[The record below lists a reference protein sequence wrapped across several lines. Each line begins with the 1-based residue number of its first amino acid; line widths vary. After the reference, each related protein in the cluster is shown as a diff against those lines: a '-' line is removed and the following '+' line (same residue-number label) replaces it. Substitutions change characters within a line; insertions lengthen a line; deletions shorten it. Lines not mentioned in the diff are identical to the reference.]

1 MVNLMQR
8 LVLASNNLGKIREI
22 KALLSGIEV
31 LAQNEFAVPECPEPA
46 LTFVEN
52 ALLKARHAAT
62 YCQLPVIADDS
73 GLIVEALNG
82 QPGVRSARYAGDNAS
97 DQDNNDKL
105 LSELSLIDREQRLAR
120 FVCVMVLLRH
130 ANDPCP
136 IIAQGVWQ
144 GEIAMAPQGENG
156 FGYDALF
163 WLPELNCTAAQLS
176 NAQKNQLSHRGQALK
191 NLRNAILKQTLSF

>member
-1 MVNLMQR
+1 MDKLMQR
-8 LVLASNNLGKIREI
+8 LVLASNNQGKIGEI

-31 LAQNEFAVPECPEPA
+31 LAQTEFGVPECPEPA

-52 ALLKARHAAT
+52 SLLKARHAAT

-73 GLIVEALNG
+73 GLIVHALNG

-105 LSELSLIDREQRLAR
+105 LSELSLIEREQRLAQ

-130 ANDPCP
+130 ADDPCP
-136 IIAQGVWQ
+136 LIAQGVWQ
-144 GEIAMAPQGENG
+144 GEIAMTPQGDNG

-176 NAQKNQLSHRGQALK
+176 NTQKNQLSHRGQALRQ
-191 NLRNAILKQTLSF
+191 LRNEILKQTLSF